1 MIHFISFTSYLNVI
15 SLSNQFNSSIFSPV
29 NILMAE
35 EDFHREK
42 DSLKFG
48 GTEFL
53 GISHRSHFFSL
64 SHLLHSHPHITLS
77 LSHFNLFSFYSYT
90 LTLVRLSIELI
101 STDFTPSKLLTHSA
115 QVMAHIS
122 CTSYNS
128 AAWDVITWLGLF
140 FCPLFRS
147 HHSDHNDDAITFT
160 RCERVSERCWD
171 CPPIRFP

>member
-1 MIHFISFTSYLNVI
+1 MIHFISFTSYLNLI

-35 EDFHREK
+35 EDFYEK
-42 DSLKFG
+42 KTHWNSEG
-48 GTEFL
+48 PEFW
-53 GISHRSHFFSL
+53 ISHRSHFSL
-64 SHLLHSHPHITLS
+64 LSLFHSHSHITLS
-77 LSHFNLFSFYSYT
+77 LSHFNLFLFYSYT
-90 LTLVRLSIELI
+90 LTLLRLSIELI

-122 CTSYNS
+122 RTSHIS
-128 AAWDVITWLGLF
+128 AKWDVITWLGLF

-160 RCERVSERCWD
+160 SVSEWVRGVETS
-171 CPPIRFP
+171 PPIRFP